1 MTLRI
6 VILLIIA
13 LTMSCSK
20 SEQRPTTSKRTTH
33 QSTGTEK
40 IIRIETF
47 SIDNG
52 WGYDIYVN
60 NEKYIHQQHIPAVNG
75 IHTFVSE
82 AEAYRVAELVVEK
95 INNNLMPPTISID
108 ELNYLNIVV
117 Q

>member
-1 MTLRI
+1 MFSRI
-6 VILLIIA
+6 VILLFILLII
-13 LTMSCSK
+13 SCSK
-20 SEQRPTTSKRTTH
+20 TEQQPATTKRTT
-33 QSTGTEK
+33 QQPAETEK

-47 SIDNG
+47 KIDNG
-52 WGYDIYVN
+52 WGYDIYLN

-75 IHTFVSE
+75 MHTFISE

-95 INNNLMPPTISID
+95 INNNLMPPTISIE